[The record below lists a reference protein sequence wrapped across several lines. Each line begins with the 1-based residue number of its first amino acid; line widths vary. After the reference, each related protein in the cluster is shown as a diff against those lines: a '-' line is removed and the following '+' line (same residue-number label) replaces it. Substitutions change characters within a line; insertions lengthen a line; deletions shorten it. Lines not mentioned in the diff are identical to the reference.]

1 MKTTSAR
8 ALLATT
14 ALAAGLA
21 ASHVDAQQLAT
32 RPVSEAPPAIA
43 GMRTINLP
51 LLLDLPG
58 DLAHVRYTPGSL
70 DRSASI
76 QARFKLL
83 ALEFERSGLRENVV
97 VLYVLSRDDWKEANL
112 RSDYGLPE
120 PLGRDALAVPG
131 WADEKSIA
139 AWRERLG
146 GDLPR
151 LEGVPLLMTP
161 AEAGALVAA
170 DVLAQLEVSR
180 QLLER
185 TGFAPDR
192 PWIAPLMAHLAA
204 RLAWDRFEPA
214 RMPQIAALVDR
225 LALGDKS
232 GARHR
237 LDDWR
242 SDLEPPKRWWY
253 DARFMRGADE
263 MVIAAS
269 PRKLWKMLHDG
280 VSGEKP
286 ITEAMLLSRFPK
298 LHDWRAANFAP

>member
-1 MKTTSAR
+1 MRTTSAR

-14 ALAAGLA
+14 ALAVGLA
-21 ASHVDAQQLAT
+21 PSDSAAQQLSP
-32 RPVSEAPPAIA
+32 RPVAEAPPPIA

-76 QARFKLL
+76 QARFELF

-97 VLYVLSRDDWKEANL
+97 VLYVLSREDWKEANL
-112 RSDYGLPE
+112 RSEYGLPE
-120 PLGRDALAVPG
+120 PLGLDALAVPG

-146 GDLPR
+146 GELPQP
-151 LEGVPLLMTP
+151 EGVPMLMTA
-161 AEAGALVAA
+161 AEAGALAAA

-180 QLLER
+180 QLLGR

-204 RLAWDRFEPA
+204 RLSWDRFEPG
-214 RMPQIAALVDR
+214 RMAQIAALVDR
-225 LALGDKS
+225 LALGDES
-232 GARHR
+232 GVRYR

-242 SDLEPPKRWWY
+242 PDLAPPKRWWY
-253 DARFMRGADE
+253 DARFLRGADE
-263 MVIAAS
+263 MVIATS

-286 ITEAMLLSRFPK
+286 ITETMLLSKFPK
-298 LHDWRAANFAP
+298 LHDWRLANFAP